1 MIIRYRRIILIKAT
15 ENIELYN
22 IICDSLGMTPAP
34 NNGTLRLPLKPVGL
48 HNDEQDAANET
59 PSDPVESHTLT
70 SALPSATPMSAVIS
84 SLSSLAASASGFAD
98 ATASLES
105 SILAPTATSTTSAPP
120 AQSSK
125 PAHKHWW
132 DWLTDEAD
140 RIEEW
145 VDDFVHK
152 HNPLDDGKG
161 KEASEQRV

>member
-1 MIIRYRRIILIKAT
+1 
-15 ENIELYN
+15 
-22 IICDSLGMTPAP
+22 MTPAP

-98 ATASLES
+98 ATATASLES
-105 SILAPTATSTTSAPP
+105 SVLAPTAASSSTSAPP

-125 PAHKHWW
+125 AALKHWW
-132 DWLTDEAD
+132 DWFTDEAD

-152 HNPLDDGKG
+152 HNSLDDGKG
-161 KEASEQRV
+161 KEALE

>member
-1 MIIRYRRIILIKAT
+1 M
-15 ENIELYN
+15 
-22 IICDSLGMTPAP
+22 
-34 NNGTLRLPLKPVGL
+34 
-48 HNDEQDAANET
+48 
-59 PSDPVESHTLT
+59 
-70 SALPSATPMSAVIS
+70 S

-105 SILAPTATSTTSAPP
+105 SILAPTAASSTTSAPP

-145 VDDFVHK
+145 VDDFVHN

-161 KEASEQRV
+161 KEASE